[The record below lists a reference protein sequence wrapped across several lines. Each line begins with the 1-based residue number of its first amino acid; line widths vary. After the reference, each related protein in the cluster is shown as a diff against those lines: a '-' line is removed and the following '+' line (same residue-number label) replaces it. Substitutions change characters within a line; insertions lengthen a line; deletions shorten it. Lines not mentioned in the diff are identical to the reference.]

1 MSLHSTFKKISPT
14 TLLKQED
21 WEGLC
26 LYFSQH
32 PEKVRDSAGNEQNI
46 ILSLSRVCV
55 KMKQMSG

>member
-26 LYFSQH
+26 PDESPNDFGKNH
-32 PEKVRDSAGNEQNI
+32 
-46 ILSLSRVCV
+46 
-55 KMKQMSG
+55 